1 MLVKAKKTA
10 FRKCFLY
17 LVYVWSL
24 RSWGAFAGS
33 GMITLKCG
41 MLLYCV
47 MLFTVFAEE
56 LFWLCPVI
64 CSPPI
69 SWGLQGEE
77 GLHSKEQ
84 DLEIHWT

>member
-10 FRKCFLY
+10 FRKRFLY
-17 LVYVWSL
+17 LMYVWSL

-33 GMITLKCG
+33 SITLKCR
-41 MLLYCV
+41 MLLFCV

-56 LFWLCPVI
+56 LSWLCPVI
-64 CSPPI
+64 CSSPV

-77 GLHSKEQ
+77 GLYSKEQ
-84 DLEIHWT
+84 DLEIHWA